1 MSKVAAFGDEEPCT
15 PKEFV
20 TSGSSTTTWVRR
32 QRKMEDLVATLTS
45 TFVPFQKRSAQVL
58 AAEK

>member
-15 PKEFV
+15 PKESV
-20 TSGSSTTTWVRR
+20 TSGSSTITWGRR
-32 QRKMEDLVATLTS
+32 QRKTEDLAATLTS
-45 TFVPFQKRSAQVL
+45 TFVPSQKRHVQAL